1 MAQRMPSGD
10 AREAPGAVASMPR
23 DAGAPQVPRQGS
35 QERLAEAVEAL
46 QRTLDEV
53 ELAERELAA
62 QNEEL
67 IAARE
72 SLEVERHRYRELF
85 DLAPDGYVISNAEG
99 VIEEV
104 NQAAAALLNGSPIG
118 LRGKPLA
125 VFTAP
130 AARPEFRS
138 LLHQV
143 GSTGRPV
150 RNYEAILQPGW
161 HGAARARRAHGANA
175 SNHANGANEE
185 PHLRAPAKVVLLT
198 VVRDEERPARLRWTL
213 RDISD
218 RKAAEQAL
226 RTSEER
232 LRHSQ
237 RLESIGRL
245 AGGIA
250 HSFNNLLAAIGFHTD
265 LLLENPVSEG
275 HRRRHGE
282 EIRRI
287 AQRAAS
293 LARQLLAFSR
303 KQVLQPERLVVA
315 QAVAPMLPMLR
326 RLIGEKV
333 EVRTELEG
341 ARAAVHADFGQLE
354 QVILNL
360 VVNARDAMPDG
371 GRLTLAATDAEL
383 PAADAAG
390 AAGLD
395 LAPGPYVKLTVSDTG
410 VGMSPDVKARLF
422 EPFFPTQAPDQGTG
436 LGLAT
441 GHGIVHQ
448 SGGGLRVGGQPAQ
461 GPSDTGVPP

>member
-35 QERLAEAVEAL
+35 QERLGEAVEGL
-46 QRTLDEV
+46 QRTVGEV

-198 VVRDEERPARLRWTL
+198 VVRDEERPERPARLRWTL

-341 ARAAVHADFGQLE
+341 ARAAV
-354 QVILNL
+354 
-360 VVNARDAMPDG
+360 
-371 GRLTLAATDAEL
+371 
-383 PAADAAG
+383 
-390 AAGLD
+390 
-395 LAPGPYVKLTVSDTG
+395 
-410 VGMSPDVKARLF
+410 
-422 EPFFPTQAPDQGTG
+422 
-436 LGLAT
+436 
-441 GHGIVHQ
+441 
-448 SGGGLRVGGQPAQ
+448 
-461 GPSDTGVPP
+461 